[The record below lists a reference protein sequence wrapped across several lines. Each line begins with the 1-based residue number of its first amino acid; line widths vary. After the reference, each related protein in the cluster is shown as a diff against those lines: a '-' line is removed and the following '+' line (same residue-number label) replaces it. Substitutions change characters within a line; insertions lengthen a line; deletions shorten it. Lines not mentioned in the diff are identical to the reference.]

1 MCRRSEGPM
10 SSFYNGP
17 SSSPYKQDS
26 FALANSK
33 AASSNLWQSATRLA
47 SRYSPLAVILL
58 LCYAF
63 LLDHPACDGPSG
75 ATAGVP
81 ATGFRAAIA
90 ERVRGHRDA
99 LNSVTLPST
108 PQDLPDAIQ
117 LADLA
122 LKSPIPQKPYKL
134 VMCTRIWNEA
144 KYLDEWICTSDAIP
158 GKRRADQICSISL
171 SDRFRSLHAVGLA

>member
-1 MCRRSEGPM
+1 M
-10 SSFYNGP
+10 SSFYNGQ

-26 FALANSK
+26 FALANTK

-63 LLDHPACDGPSG
+63 LLDHPACDGPSS
-75 ATAGVP
+75 ATAGIP

-144 KYLDEWICTSDAIP
+144 KYLDEWICASDLVP
-158 GKRRADQICSISL
+158 NKSRTDQTYSVPL
-171 SDRFRSLHAVGLA
+171 SDRFRSLYAVGLT